1 MPNPKDT
8 KEHPELTFGGCR
20 APTKEE
26 SDAMTKTTIDK
37 LFKDPPSNTLFGVV
51 THYPGCHKAHIECA
65 NKKIE
70 EVRSFLESNYW
81 DCYCD
86 GDGYDPQCGEHGDG
100 KRWLESLGE
109 K

>member
-8 KEHPELTFGGCR
+8 KTTYLNCPLCNYGEFVNKNTYTFVCKCQTN
-20 APTKEE
+20 PIV
-26 SDAMTKTTIDK
+26 S
-37 LFKDPPSNTLFGVV
+37 
-51 THYPGCHKAHIECA
+51 HYPGCHKIHLECA
-65 NKKIE
+65 NMKIE
-70 EVRSFLESNYW
+70 EIRSFLESNYW